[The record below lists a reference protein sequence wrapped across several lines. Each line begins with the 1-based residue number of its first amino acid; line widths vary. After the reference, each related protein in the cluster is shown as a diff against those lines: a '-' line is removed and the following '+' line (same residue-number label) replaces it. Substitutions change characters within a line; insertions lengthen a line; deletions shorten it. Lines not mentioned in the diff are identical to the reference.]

1 MERSSLSEVA
11 AGTLE
16 TIQQA
21 TSLNENGMNL
31 AKTPSCLQT
40 VLNNLLVPGAH
51 QGTNSSATG
60 LPPTSNQTSAGQRQE
75 LGQAGGLRLDSAA
88 LQRVAQLAL
97 EELARRER
105 QE

>member
-1 MERSSLSEVA
+1 MERSSSSKVA

-31 AKTPSCLQT
+31 AKTLSLQA

-60 LPPTSNQTSAGQRQE
+60 LPPTGNQTSAGQRQE
-75 LGQAGGLRLDSAA
+75 LGQAGGLRMERAA
-88 LQRVAQLAL
+88 LERVAQLAL